1 MLRHG
6 LHVSQYLF
14 GHQKGSLQT
23 FRIRDQEGRGNPEDI
38 PVIFKEDQTMI
49 IKTVKLSDIAK
60 HLHLS
65 LSPRDY
71 IKETG
76 LKLDQKQHRPGT
88 KEIKKLISGK
98 GSPRQG
104 AFLF

>member
-1 MLRHG
+1 
-6 LHVSQYLF
+6 
-14 GHQKGSLQT
+14 
-23 FRIRDQEGRGNPEDI
+23 
-38 PVIFKEDQTMI
+38 MI

-88 KEIKKLISGK
+88 KKSKN
-98 GSPRQG
+98 
-104 AFLF
+104 